1 MRRPE
6 FAVIEKTE
14 IDQFLQSQ
22 RVGVL
27 SVSDE
32 HGVPYAIPMNYIW
45 LHEHIYLHSALAG
58 KKITL
63 LRRNPAVQFT
73 VYKEYAYIPS
83 YVSDTQTACS
93 ASQFFQSVIIVGQAA
108 FLEAVQE
115 KYDVLDTFMQTFQ
128 PEGRYVSLHDTPRDN
143 TILPKTAIIRIEPH
157 DITAKFKFGQHL
169 KPAHI
174 QQILTFL
181 EQRNAENDRETIAM
195 IKRYHP

>member
-1 MRRPE
+1 M
-6 FAVIEKTE
+6 EKPKYDIAE
-14 IDQFLQSQ
+14 FLQSQ

-27 SVSDE
+27 SMSDE

-45 LHEHIYLHSALAG
+45 FNGHIYLHSALAG

-63 LRRNPAVQFT
+63 LRHNPAVQFT

-93 ASQFFQSVIIVGQAA
+93 ASQFFQSVIIFGQAA
-108 FLEAVQE
+108 FLEAMQE
-115 KYDVLDTFMQTFQ
+115 KCDVLDTFMRTFQ
-128 PEGRYVSLHDTPRDN
+128 PEGRYVSLHETPREN
-143 TILPKTAIIRIEPH
+143 TILPKTAIIQIEPR

-169 KPAHI
+169 KPARI
-174 QQILTFL
+174 QQILAFL
-181 EQRNAENDRETIAM
+181 EQRNTENDRETIQM

>member
-1 MRRPE
+1 MRRHE
-6 FAVIEKTE
+6 FAVIEKSE
-14 IDQFLQSQ
+14 IDRFLQSQ

-32 HGVPYAIPMNYIW
+32 HSVPYAIPMNYIW
-45 LHEHIYLHSALAG
+45 FNEHIYLHSALTG

-83 YVSDTQTACS
+83 YVSDPQTACS
-93 ASQFFQSVIIVGQAA
+93 ASQFFKSVMIVGQAA
-108 FLEAVQE
+108 FLEAMPE
-115 KYDVLDTFMQTFQ
+115 KCDVLDTFMQTFQ
-128 PEGRYVSLHDTPRDN
+128 PEGRYVSLHETPRET
-143 TILPKTAIIRIEPH
+143 TILPKTAIIQIEPH

-169 KPAHI
+169 KPVRI
-174 QQILTFL
+174 QQILVFL
-181 EQRNAENDRETIAM
+181 EQRNTENDRETIAM